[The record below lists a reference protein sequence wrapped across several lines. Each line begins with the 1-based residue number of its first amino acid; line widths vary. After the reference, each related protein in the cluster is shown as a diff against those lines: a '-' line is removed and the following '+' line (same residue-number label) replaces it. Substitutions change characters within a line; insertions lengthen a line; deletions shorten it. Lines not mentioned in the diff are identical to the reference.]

1 MSIYAAF
8 ELERQLGRDELV
20 GEVRAADLDT
30 LCTSGTRDADTRT
43 NEFFKY
49 GALYRRTHTSMPKLQ
64 NLYQER
70 HGCNSQPLGMW
81 PPHSIWALWC
91 QVLDS
96 TDTAHALSC
105 NQDRASTL
113 FGSQFLRT
121 STCCGRTKLTS
132 VHLGSTTTVSSKG
145 WPFFVTL
152 ALSSVN
158 ATVTRF
164 HALPITADNQ
174 VIACIHTILSLWPEQ
189 QGR

>member
-1 MSIYAAF
+1 MGLVVPSIRF
-8 ELERQLGRDELV
+8 
-20 GEVRAADLDT
+20 
-30 LCTSGTRDADTRT
+30 
-43 NEFFKY
+43 
-49 GALYRRTHTSMPKLQ
+49 H
-64 NLYQER
+64 R
-70 HGCNSQPLGMW
+70 HGPCAKLYE
-81 PPHSIWALWC
+81 SIATYLE
-91 QVLDS
+91 VL
-96 TDTAHALSC
+96 TIRPAG

>member
-1 MSIYAAF
+1 MGLVVPSIRF
-8 ELERQLGRDELV
+8 
-20 GEVRAADLDT
+20 
-30 LCTSGTRDADTRT
+30 
-43 NEFFKY
+43 
-49 GALYRRTHTSMPKLQ
+49 H
-64 NLYQER
+64 R
-70 HGCNSQPLGMW
+70 HGPCAKLYE
-81 PPHSIWALWC
+81 SIATYLE
-91 QVLDS
+91 VL
-96 TDTAHALSC
+96 TIRPAG

-174 VIACIHTILSLWPEQ
+174 TIYRNSSILAINSERDVIGIGTRLWSCTTLLWLLVHLDML
-189 QGR
+189 GTRGNWRFV

>member
-1 MSIYAAF
+1 MADGDQTHVLWTLSWEGTTGAFWALPSGVLHICPMGRGLLDHGSETSRTLRRQHRNVDFCPRSFLEGRLMEGRMSIYAAF

-20 GEVRAADLDT
+20 GEVRVADLDT

-105 NQDRASTL
+105 MNQ
-113 FGSQFLRT
+113 
-121 STCCGRTKLTS
+121 
-132 VHLGSTTTVSSKG
+132 
-145 WPFFVTL
+145 
-152 ALSSVN
+152 
-158 ATVTRF
+158 
-164 HALPITADNQ
+164 
-174 VIACIHTILSLWPEQ
+174 
-189 QGR
+189 